1 MKLSTAAVGLFA
13 LALFSCKQK
22 PAEQTPAKPITIA
35 DNGVNIAYS
44 DTGKGDTTLLF
55 VHGWAINRGYWAG
68 QVAYFKNKYR
78 VVTIDMPG
86 FGESGKNRKD
96 WSTAAYGRDI
106 DSVLM
111 KLDLK
116 KVVLIGHSMAGDI
129 VLQAA
134 AGNPDRVIGLVGVD
148 NFKGVGIAPTAA
160 DIANFKKAIDEM
172 KHNFKKVAVQY
183 FNEDLFSK
191 TTADSIKKRILADVA
206 KVDTTIAVASME
218 AQDFKEVPALR
229 KANKKLY
236 LISSDVTPTDTT
248 QLVKQKIPYQI
259 KYIHGVGHYP
269 MVETPQEFNKDLEQI
284 LKSL

>member
-1 MKLSTAAVGLFA
+1 MKSPVAAISLMA
-13 LALFSCKQK
+13 LALFSCRQK
-22 PAEQTPAKPITIA
+22 PAQQTKAKPIAITN
-35 DNGVNIAYS
+35 NGVNIAYS

-55 VHGWAINRGYWAG
+55 VHGWAINRSYWTN

-78 VVTIDMPG
+78 VITIDMPG

-96 WSTAAYGRDI
+96 WSTIAYGRDI
-106 DSVLM
+106 DSVLA

-134 AGNPDRVIGLVGVD
+134 ADNPGRVIGLVGVD
-148 NFKGVGIAPTAA
+148 NFKGVGIEPTAA
-160 DIANFKKAIDEM
+160 DIVNFKKAIGEM
-172 KHNFKKVAVQY
+172 KHHFQKIAVQY

-191 TTADSIKKRILADVA
+191 TTPDSIKKRILADVA
-206 KVDTTIAVASME
+206 KVDTTVAVASME
-218 AQDFKEVPALR
+218 DQDFKEVPALK

-248 QLVKQKIPYQI
+248 ELVKQKLPYNIQ
-259 KYIHGVGHYP
+259 YIHGVGHYP
-269 MVETPQEFNKDLEQI
+269 MVETPKEFNADLERV
-284 LKSL
+284 LKQL